1 SAKKKEAP
9 SLSASS
15 ASFVKEV
22 KKNVHGVSFFAGEL
36 ASEPNSLKELGDQMI
51 DKAEN
56 KIICLLGKDEKSIKA
71 FVWVHK
77 DIAGKVKAGDIL
89 KEILA
94 PVEGRGG
101 GKPNFAQGGAP
112 SLEGM

>member
-1 SAKKKEAP
+1 
-9 SLSASS
+9 
-15 ASFVKEV
+15 
-22 KKNVHGVSFFAGEL
+22 
-36 ASEPNSLKELGDQMI
+36 M
-51 DKAEN
+51 
-56 KIICLLGKDEKSIKA
+56 
-71 FVWVHK
+71 WVHK

-112 SLEGM
+112 SLEGMDKIFAAIESL